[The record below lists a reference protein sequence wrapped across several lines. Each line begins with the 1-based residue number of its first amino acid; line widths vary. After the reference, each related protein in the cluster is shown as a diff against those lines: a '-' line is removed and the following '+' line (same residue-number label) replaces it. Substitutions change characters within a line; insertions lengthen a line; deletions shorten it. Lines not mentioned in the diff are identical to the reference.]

1 MRTFRIV
8 AILVS
13 LLAAAPAPAVFLPGI
28 QKLSRD
34 QVEAERKL
42 SFTEWTWESLKE
54 TLRTPV
60 GGLAL
65 SADYHYGTQDFQN
78 TSLLGKT
85 TSESRL
91 NTFSL
96 RPEFVVSNWLSLYG
110 IAALHDGHSRS
121 STKGVPDVD
130 LDGWAAGMGV
140 TASLGLPPIGT
151 TWFGEDVSLAPV
163 FVVPDF
169 NWTHNDFQGV
179 DNGVEVVNV
188 TTRIGTGGRTDTYNW
203 AIWAGPAY
211 QNGTSALT
219 VSGLH
224 VSSEPTR
231 SWSAVLGIA
240 FGIRLV
246 NADEDNQLQRRRD
259 LLRPTL
265 LATIEG
271 GAGNREGILL
281 SLRYEYDLLGQ
292 LLR

>member
-1 MRTFRIV
+1 MRAFSV
-8 AILVS
+8 VSVLVS
-13 LLAAAPAPAVFLPGI
+13 LLAATPAPAVFLPGI
-28 QKLSRD
+28 QKLSQD
-34 QVEAERKL
+34 QIEAERKL
-42 SFTEWTWESLKE
+42 SFTEWTWASLKE

-65 SADYHYGTQDFQN
+65 SADYHYGTQDFRN
-78 TSLLGKT
+78 TSIVGQT

-91 NTFSL
+91 NTYSL

-110 IAALHDGHSRS
+110 IAALHEGHSRS
-121 STKGVPDVD
+121 DTQGVPDID

-151 TWFGEDVSLAPV
+151 TWFNEPVSLAPV

-169 NWTHNDFQGV
+169 NWTHNEFQGI
-179 DNGVEVVNV
+179 DNSIEVVNV

-203 AIWAGPAY
+203 AVWAGPAY
-211 QNGTSALT
+211 QNSTSGLS
-219 VSGLH
+219 VSGVH

-231 SWSAVLGIA
+231 DWSAVLGIA

-246 NADEDNQLQRRRD
+246 NADEENQLQRRRD

-271 GAGNREGILL
+271 GAGNREGILV
-281 SLRYEYDLLGQ
+281 SLRYEYDLLGH
-292 LLR
+292 LIR